1 MSDQKPIKILF
12 ACIFKKGT
20 LNEKL
25 KGTTV
30 LKHKKGK
37 WKANGNVARKLQQ
50 ILIQNYI
57 YPKKLK
63 KQKGIVEENILT
75 TLYNEDTRNK
85 KFFVVLNHEH
95 FGQVTKI
102 EKNNGTITKLVIR
115 VKKLTKSANKYFKFW
130 KTMRKILQKKIQKVE
145 EEKKGSW
152 KNDSFNLQQAIR
164 QPPED
169 PIEWVVEKT
178 IHLEGKKLSMLTRL
192 FIEDKKNPLNPY
204 TSEVKIDDPTYE
216 TQFVQDLNEDLVRYG
231 YVALKTDASN
241 ELDADF
247 DSRIYEIYPVKD
259 IDLTKVKR
267 RAIGKWEKFKAVAE
281 IEMNARF
288 ETFKEEERNKTDEAW
303 KNSLKVASNREKEK
317 ELELNKSREEEK
329 KRKRFTEEQNEAFQ
343 LDNNLV
349 PSTSGGSSSS
359 SNSSAQKKKQR
370 RQNLRNK
377 VRMNFLLSRSQRN
390 EKAKKYILL
399 DATKDFPEDDNN
411 LIDQTKYQDQKSRFY
426 TFLFNFA
433 QSGLGFFGRD
443 FLNQE
448 MTPREIEN
456 LKQRRQ
462 DLMIK
467 IENTKRFMI
476 FKEKKDMVRQ
486 DMFKSVLSYGEN
498 KQEKIEK
505 IPLLKVNDKVKF
517 GRNANT
523 EEELLEEGRILR
535 VPTSDSQKYVIETD
549 NGKKEVS
556 RNNIFYKFNFKREF
570 KRVDIRNYT
579 KKERAM
585 QKEQIGHYLSNKIV
599 TNHVEDKYMD
609 IRLDEEKLKKLDI
622 DDDIP
627 DPDPREDYM
636 VKVDSGFVAW
646 DDVDGFFRPYYGT
659 VVTRDSRGNIAV
671 DDNGFVEV
679 RYNEGEFG
687 IGNNSKKIRLKNI
700 KEDDRKG
707 RTIDRLKLRKTN
719 ELLKNN
725 AVSPL
730 QSSEKTLLVALPGY
744 MRHSSDDEISCYRV
758 GQLRQAVLFQTF
770 SGKNLMPGPD
780 VEIYPR
786 KEVIKSDD
794 KFRQVCIER
803 YMANVDSYIDEYKN
817 LFQLYTKLN
826 TIKERVEK
834 MLQRRL
840 KKRPERMKEV
850 EKITLRNF
858 QSVPKMVWVGDGK
871 FTGRSNC
878 IYHWQYTTKKF
889 MLPKGDEEF
898 KASFYKLIETEAT
911 TNQVLVDAYNRIE
924 YLIYEIFTVLQPDDH
939 ENDVNNLI
947 LKINNFV
954 REFNRRYKY

>member
-1 MSDQKPIKILF
+1 MSDQKSIDIIF

-20 LNEKL
+20 LHEKL

-130 KTMRKILQKKIQKVE
+130 KTMRKILQKKMQQVE
-145 EEKKGSW
+145 EQKEKNWQVEKF
-152 KNDSFNLQQAIR
+152 KLQSVIR
-164 QPPED
+164 KPPED

-178 IHLEGKKLSMLTRL
+178 IPLEGKKLSMLTRL
-192 FIEDKKNPLNPY
+192 FIEDKENPLNPY
-204 TSEVKIDDPTYE
+204 TSGTKIVPSYE
-216 TQFVQDLNEDLVRYG
+216 KQFVQDLNEDLVRYG

-241 ELDADF
+241 ELDVVF

-259 IDLTKVKR
+259 IDLTQVQR
-267 RAIGKWEKFKAVAE
+267 RAIGKWEKFKAVSE

-303 KNSLKVASNREKEK
+303 KNSLKVASNREKE
-317 ELELNKSREEEK
+317 EELNKSRAREEK
-329 KRKRFTEEQNEAFQ
+329 KRKRLTEEQNEAFQ
-343 LDNNLV
+343 LDNNLM

-359 SNSSAQKKKQR
+359 SSSSAQKKKQR
-370 RQNLRNK
+370 LQNLRKK
-377 VRMNFLLSRSQRN
+377 VRMNFMLARSQRN

-426 TFLFNFA
+426 TFLFNYAKKGF
-433 QSGLGFFGRD
+433 GFFGRD
-443 FLNQE
+443 FLKQD
-448 MTPREIEN
+448 MTPREIQN
-456 LKQRRQ
+456 LRQRQ
-462 DLMIK
+462 KDLEEQIS
-467 IENTKRFMI
+467 NTKRFMI
-476 FKEKKDMVRQ
+476 FKDKEEMMRQ

-517 GRNANT
+517 GRNTNT

-549 NGKKEVS
+549 HGKKEVS
-556 RNNIFYKFNFKREF
+556 RNNIFYKFNFTREF

-579 KKERAM
+579 KKERAR

-599 TNHVEDKYMD
+599 TNHVEHKYMD

-622 DDDIP
+622 DNDISN
-627 DPDPREDYM
+627 PDPREDYM
-636 VKVDSGFVAW
+636 VKVESGFVAW

-671 DDNGFVEV
+671 DGNGFVEV
-679 RYNEGEFG
+679 RYSEGEFG
-687 IGNNSKKIRLKNI
+687 IGNNSKKIRPKNI

-707 RTIDRLKLRKTN
+707 RTIDRLKLRETN

-758 GQLRQAVLFQTF
+758 GQLRQAVLFETLH
-770 SGKNLMPGPD
+770 GRKLMPGPD

-786 KEVIKSDD
+786 EKVINNYET
-794 KFRQVCIER
+794 FRQVCKEI
-803 YMANVDSYIDEYKN
+803 YMANVDSNIDEYTN

-834 MLQRRL
+834 MLQQRL
-840 KKRPERMKEV
+840 QKRPEQMEEV
-850 EKITLRNF
+850 KKITLTNF
-858 QSVPKMVWVGDGK
+858 QSVPKMVWVGDGM

-878 IYHWQYTTKKF
+878 IYHWRYTTEKF
-889 MLPKGDEEF
+889 MLPEGNKDF
-898 KASFYKLIETEAT
+898 KASFYELIETEAT
-911 TNQVLVDAYNRIE
+911 RNRDRDLVSAYNSIDH
-924 YLIYEIFTVLQPDDH
+924 LFYEILTVLQSEDH
-939 ENDVNNLI
+939 QNNVNNLI

-954 REFNRRYKY
+954 REFNRR